1 SLLGLGILWYQGALF
16 MATVQLVIIAL
27 LLYGLTLAGIST
39 LLSVVYLLGL
49 QENSLVDL
57 LKGKLPLKRMMTLM
71 MVGQLLAVLV
81 VGSSATAL
89 LPHY

>member
-1 SLLGLGILWYQGALF
+1 
-16 MATVQLVIIAL
+16 MATVQLVIIGL
-27 LLYGLTLAGIST
+27 LLYGLALVGIST

-57 LKGKLPLKRMMTLM
+57 LKGKLPLKRIMTLM

-89 LPHY
+89 LRH

>member
-1 SLLGLGILWYQGALF
+1 
-16 MATVQLVIIAL
+16 MATVQLVIIGL
-27 LLYGLTLAGIST
+27 LLYGLALIGIST

-71 MVGQLLAVLV
+71 MVGN
-81 VGSSATAL
+81 SW
-89 LPHY
+89 PCW